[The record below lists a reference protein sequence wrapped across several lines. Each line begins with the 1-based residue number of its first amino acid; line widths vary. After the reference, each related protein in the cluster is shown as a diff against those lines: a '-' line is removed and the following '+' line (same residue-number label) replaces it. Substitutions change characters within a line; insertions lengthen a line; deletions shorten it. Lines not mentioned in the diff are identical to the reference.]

1 MINYFRKKCFL
12 VNMRKRLCHA
22 IKPGELVAITC
33 RLISGVAA
41 ERVTKCLRLSAT
53 QATNYLE
60 NILKDVK
67 FYVKGQQPSMKS
79 SLLICVYKLCIN
91 VSFVVAATG
100 LNRY

>member
-1 MINYFRKKCFL
+1 
-12 VNMRKRLCHA
+12 MRKRFCHA
-22 IKPGELVAITC
+22 IKPGELVFITC

-41 ERVTKCLRLSAT
+41 VRVTKYWRLRLSAT

-67 FYVKGQQPSMKS
+67 IYVKGQRLSIKS

-91 VSFVVAATG
+91 VSFVVAPTG